1 MPAPAPLPT
10 IGHPLPRAT
19 DAHMTTEKL
28 KWILADRGHGREWR
42 RVFRIEDEDAER
54 LWIAI
59 AQAVLDAPIFRVINR
74 GKFGIVCGV
83 AFPLT
88 LGARTA
94 TVTTSWHY
102 ARAGEAPRL
111 VTAYPTL

>member
-1 MPAPAPLPT
+1 MSTPTPLPT
-10 IGHPLPRAT
+10 VGHPLPRAG
-19 DAHMTTEKL
+19 DAHMTPQKL
-28 KWILADRGHGREWR
+28 KWILADHGHGREWA
-42 RVFRIEDEDAER
+42 RVFRITDEDSER
-54 LWIAI
+54 LWRAI
-59 AQAVLDAPIFRVINR
+59 VHAALDAPIFRVIDR
-74 GKFGIVCGV
+74 GKYGVVCGV

-102 ARAGEAPRL
+102 ADAGHAPRL